1 MNGKDN
7 IEEFLRNNK
16 PQLKDDPTFLLETNR
31 RLKQV
36 EGIKAEVDRQRSNSR
51 IALIVAL
58 AIGILLGATIVF
70 IGYICPFDLNN
81 LSDSAFAGVILFLT
95 TWKEYF
101 LILAGALSVSLSY
114 ILSRTRKAAF

>member
-7 IEEFLRNNK
+7 IEEFLRSNK

-95 TWKEYF
+95 TWKEFF
-101 LILAGALSVSLSY
+101 LILAAALSVSLSY
-114 ILSRTRKAAF
+114 ILSRTRKAEF

>member
-36 EGIKAEVDRQRSNSR
+36 EGIKAEVDRQRSNGR

-101 LILAGALSVSLSY
+101 LILAAALSLSLSY

>member
-7 IEEFLRNNK
+7 IEEFLRSNK

-36 EGIKAEVDRQRSNSR
+36 EGIKAEVDRQRTHGR
-51 IALIVAL
+51 MALIVTL
-58 AIGILLGATIVF
+58 ILGIVIGAAAVI
-70 IGYICPFDLNN
+70 IGYICPVDLNKFN
-81 LSDSAFAGVILFLT
+81 QGALAGIIVCLT

-101 LILAGALSVSLSY
+101 LILAAALSVSLSY

>member
-7 IEEFLRNNK
+7 IEEFLRSNK

-36 EGIKAEVDRQRSNSR
+36 EGIKAEVDRQRSNGR

-70 IGYICPFDLNN
+70 IGYICPVDLNKLN
-81 LSDSAFAGVILFLT
+81 QGALAGIIVFLT

-101 LILAGALSVSLSY
+101 LILAAALSLSLSY

>member
-7 IEEFLRNNK
+7 IEEFLRSNK

-36 EGIKAEVDRQRSNSR
+36 EGIKAEVDRQCTHGRM
-51 IALIVAL
+51 ALIVTL
-58 AIGILLGATIVF
+58 ILGIVIGAAAVT
-70 IGYICPFDLNN
+70 IGYICPVDLNN
-81 LSDSAFAGVILFLT
+81 LNQGALAGIIVFLT

-101 LILAGALSVSLSY
+101 LILAAALSVSLSY
-114 ILSRTRKAAF
+114 ILSRTRKSAF

>member
-7 IEEFLRNNK
+7 IEEFLRSNK

-95 TWKEYF
+95 TWKEFF
-101 LILAGALSVSLSY
+101 LILAAALSVSLSY

>member
-7 IEEFLRNNK
+7 IEEFLRSNK

-36 EGIKAEVDRQRSNSR
+36 EGIKAEVDRQRTHGR
-51 IALIVAL
+51 MALIVTL
-58 AIGILLGATIVF
+58 VIGIVIGATAVI
-70 IGYICPFDLNN
+70 IGYICPVDLDKLNQGA
-81 LSDSAFAGVILFLT
+81 LAGIIVFLT

>member
-7 IEEFLRNNK
+7 IEEFLRSNK

-36 EGIKAEVDRQRSNSR
+36 EGIKAEVDRQRTHGR
-51 IALIVAL
+51 MALIVTL
-58 AIGILLGATIVF
+58 VIGIVIGATAVI
-70 IGYICPFDLNN
+70 IDYICPVDLDKLNQGA
-81 LSDSAFAGVILFLT
+81 LAGIIVFLT

>member
-7 IEEFLRNNK
+7 IEEFLRSNK

-31 RLKQV
+31 RLNQV

-70 IGYICPFDLNN
+70 IGYICPVDLNKLN
-81 LSDSAFAGVILFLT
+81 QGALAGIIVFLT

-101 LILAGALSVSLSY
+101 LILAAAISLSLSY

>member
-7 IEEFLRNNK
+7 IEEFLRSNK

-101 LILAGALSVSLSY
+101 LILAAALSVSLSY

>member
-7 IEEFLRNNK
+7 IEEFLRSNK

-36 EGIKAEVDRQRSNSR
+36 EGIKTEVDRQRTHGR
-51 IALIVAL
+51 MALIVAL
-58 AIGILLGATIVF
+58 LLGIVIGATAVI
-70 IGYICPFDLNN
+70 IGYICPVDLNKLN
-81 LSDSAFAGVILFLT
+81 QGALAGIIVFLT

-101 LILAGALSVSLSY
+101 LILAAALSVSLSY